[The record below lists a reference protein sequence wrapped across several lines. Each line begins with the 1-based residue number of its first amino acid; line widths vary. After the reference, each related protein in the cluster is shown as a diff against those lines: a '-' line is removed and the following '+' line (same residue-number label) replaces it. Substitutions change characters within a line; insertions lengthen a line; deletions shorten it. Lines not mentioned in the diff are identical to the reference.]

1 VFSISYTKE
10 DGSIANFQPKLS
22 KDNKQI
28 YTSENLDNSKTANIS
43 ISLPFTITKWW
54 NMQNNIQG
62 NWQQI
67 NATYNNGPLQIE
79 QKNFNFNSSQN
90 FTLPKNFSVELSG
103 FYYSKYLYGS
113 AVSKSFG
120 MMDFGLQ
127 KKFGQNNNKLRFAI
141 SDIFN
146 GGMWRAI
153 TNIPA
158 ENIYV
163 DYNLRFGYRTFKLT
177 YSQSFG
183 NKKLNANR
191 NRNSASD
198 EEQHRMNR

>member
-1 VFSISYTKE
+1 
-10 DGSIANFQPKLS
+10 
-22 KDNKQI
+22 
-28 YTSENLDNSKTANIS
+28 
-43 ISLPFTITKWW
+43 
-54 NMQNNIQG
+54 
-62 NWQQI
+62 
-67 NATYNNGPLQIE
+67 
-79 QKNFNFNSSQN
+79 
-90 FTLPKNFSVELSG
+90 
-103 FYYSKYLYGS
+103 
-113 AVSKSFG
+113 

-127 KKFGQNNNKLRFAI
+127 KKFGKNNNKLRFAI
-141 SDIFN
+141 SDVFN

-183 NKKLNANR
+183 NKKLNDKR